1 MKEIRKMHR
10 KLRRNEITIQEWWEF
25 IKTQDQNELREVVDN
40 SMKAEQRLNDY
51 RNSFRFRMK
60 IRKYCNLQ
68 FYSDIQPFEVVRV
81 VSDKCVELRRL
92 DFRQTV
98 FPTQF
103 HPGGF
108 SAICADGY
116 SQDYEHISN
125 PENPV
130 FRIRLG
136 KKGWGKG
143 RYVMSDIPIRYYDY
157 NF

>member
-40 SMKAEQRLNDY
+40 SMKAEQRLHDY

-60 IRKYCNLQ
+60 IRKYCNLHL
-68 FYSDIQPFEVVRV
+68 YSDIEPCEVVRV
-81 VSDKCVELRRL
+81 VSENCVELRRM
-92 DFRQTV
+92 DYRQTV
-98 FPTQF
+98 FPSQVF
-103 HPGGF
+103 IGGF
-108 SAICADGY
+108 SAHTADNY
-116 SQDYEHISN
+116 NQEYEYTSN
-125 PENPV
+125 PENPI

-136 KKGWGKG
+136 KKGWANG
-143 RYVMSDIPIRYYDY
+143 RYVMSDSPIRFYDY